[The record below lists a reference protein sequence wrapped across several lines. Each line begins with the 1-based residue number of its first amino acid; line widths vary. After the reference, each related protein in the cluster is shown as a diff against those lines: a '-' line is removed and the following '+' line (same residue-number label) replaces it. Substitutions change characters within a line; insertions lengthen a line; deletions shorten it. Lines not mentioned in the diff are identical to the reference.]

1 MRKLIQIIKK
11 IKTFFWTNY
20 TKIKIGKGNYGTSLT
35 VNGRSVF
42 NRRVKLGNN
51 CNFNGLTIHGGGF
64 VTIGNNFH
72 SGKDILFITTNHNYE
87 GDAIPYDRT
96 RITKTITIGDN
107 VWIGHRAVIIGDVR
121 IGEGAIIGAC
131 AVVTKDVPQCAIVGG
146 NPARVLKYRDENHY
160 MLLKNQGKF
169 H

>member
-1 MRKLIQIIKK
+1 MQKLIKIRNK
-11 IKTFFWTNY
+11 IKAFFWTSY
-20 TKIKIGKGNYGTSLT
+20 AKFQIGKGNYGSSLS
-35 VNGRSVF
+35 VNGKCSF
-42 NRRVKLGNN
+42 NHRVKLGNN
-51 CNFNGLTIHGGGF
+51 CNFNGLIIHGVGS
-64 VTIGNNFH
+64 VTIGDNFH

-96 RITKTITIGDN
+96 HIIKSITIEDN
-107 VWIGHRAVIIGDVR
+107 VWVGHRAVILGNVK

-131 AVVTKDVPQCAIVGG
+131 AVVTKDVPKFAIVGG
-146 NPARVLKYRDENHY
+146 NPAHVIKYRDETHY